1 MADEGQ
7 YSETYVTGPAV
18 PAEALQQGSR
28 NKNPHFEM
36 NKGDEPEAEKVQFGI
51 VEGGRQKF
59 VKPGRYP
66 MKAKRTKDIDGK
78 VLTIKGL
85 TRVDH

>member
-7 YSETYVTGPAV
+7 YSETYTSGPTI
-18 PAEALQQGSR
+18 PAEALQQGSM
-28 NKNPHFEM
+28 NKNPNFEP
-36 NKGDEPEAEKVQFGI
+36 NKGDEPSTDKVEFGI

-66 MKAKRTKDIDGK
+66 MKSRRTKDLDGK

-85 TRVDH
+85 TRIDH